1 MTDIDR
7 SIRLNREKRE
17 LERRALVAVVEA
29 KYGRMPPSPIR
40 QPGETD
46 EMFIARLKEWRNSRR
61 VPVLADT
68 ASETAPNTTGCGGG
82 A

>member
-1 MTDIDR
+1 MMEIDR

-17 LERRALVAVVEA
+17 RERQALVAVVEA

-46 EMFIARLKEWRNSRR
+46 EMFMARLRSWRNGPRM
-61 VPVLADT
+61 PADT
-68 ASETAPNTTGCGGG
+68 ADETAQNTTSCDGGG